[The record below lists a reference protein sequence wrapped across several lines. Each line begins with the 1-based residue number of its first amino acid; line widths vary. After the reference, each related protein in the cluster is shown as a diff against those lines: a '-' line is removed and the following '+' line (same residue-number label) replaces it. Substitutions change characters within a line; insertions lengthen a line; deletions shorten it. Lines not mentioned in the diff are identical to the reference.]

1 MHVRTSPEVKF
12 RSTPPIAREMSLEA
26 VIGRVDQIVAYQQ
39 ALVDPGSLAAASS
52 APAPSGF
59 AAQLASAQTAQ
70 PSVPV
75 GDGTLPETTLSPF
88 TSGTLPTSLD
98 ASGVGA
104 TTGLSGAAK
113 MLAAAKAALGGA
125 YNQGNHDAVSDS
137 ASQIQQQGTDCSGF
151 VSYLMGPN
159 GIGDWSQSYATP
171 SIPSAPGMQAGQG
184 SYVTIWNNPNPG
196 NAGHV
201 WIEIMGQYFES
212 SGSGGVHQMDQSE
225 VNQYLR
231 SGEYQPFHPAGM

>member
-1 MHVRTSPEVKF
+1 
-12 RSTPPIAREMSLEA
+12 MSLEA
-26 VIGRVDQIVAYQQ
+26 VVGRIDQILAYQQ

-52 APAPSGF
+52 ASGSAGSTAF
-59 AAQLASAQTAQ
+59 AAQLASAQGAQSPAALAGDTA
-70 PSVPV
+70 
-75 GDGTLPETTLSPF
+75 LSPF
-88 TSGTLPTSLD
+88 SSGALPTSFD
-98 ASGVGA
+98 ASGVGG

-125 YNQGNHDAVSDS
+125 YNQGNHDAVADS
-137 ASQIQQQGTDCSGF
+137 AGQIQQLGTDCSGF

-159 GIGDWSQSYATP
+159 GIGGWSQSYATP
-171 SIPSAPGMQAGQG
+171 SIPSAPGLQPGQG

-201 WIEIMGQYFES
+201 WIEILGQYFES
-212 SGSGGVHQMDQSE
+212 SGSGGVHQMDQGE
-225 VNQYLR
+225 VNHYLK